1 MLSGRQEKTTFPTRK
16 NSAESTRK
24 RENQPKHKPYPKKRV
39 NSFPLT
45 TCPTIDSTV
54 QLPLSVDNNSKQF
67 DHFYIKNMPQDADNH
82 GKHQMTN

>member
-1 MLSGRQEKTTFPTRK
+1 MQKIHDKMLVADKKNNLLNWG
-16 NSAESTRK
+16 NSAGSTRK

-54 QLPLSVDNNSKQF
+54 QLSPSSRQ
-67 DHFYIKNMPQDADNH
+67 
-82 GKHQMTN
+82 